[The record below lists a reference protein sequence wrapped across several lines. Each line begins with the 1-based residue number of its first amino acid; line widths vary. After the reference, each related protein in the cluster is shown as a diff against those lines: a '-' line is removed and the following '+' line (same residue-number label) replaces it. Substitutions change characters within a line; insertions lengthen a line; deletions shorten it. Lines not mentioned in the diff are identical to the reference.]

1 VVELQDSRLKFKT
14 CLESFYLAPLE
25 VKEVELRLKVEVF
38 LWVAHDRDT
47 LALVS
52 GVLRLAALEVLSG
65 DKVCV
70 FVEDYDGSGFREVG
84 NNKGKVDDLSE

>member
-1 VVELQDSRLKFKT
+1 MQDSRLKFKT

-38 LWVAHDRDT
+38 LWAHDRI